1 MGHWLTML
9 IQLSCLWRSALV
21 LEICCG
27 RIYCPTR
34 GRPIDALSSVR
45 KHAASFVDGIFLK
58 EIFWQRL
65 ACSCLLLK
73 GRLLLLAI

>member
-1 MGHWLTML
+1 ML
-9 IQLSCLWRSALV
+9 IQLSGWWRTALV
-21 LEICCG
+21 LESCCEH
-27 RIYCPTR
+27 IYCSTH
-34 GRPIDALSSVR
+34 GWPIDALSSVR
-45 KHAASFVDGIFLK
+45 KQSFVDGIFLK